1 MYSSLLYPIVPSVPE
16 RIDYGCEKLSFHVI
30 RGVSV
35 PPDACLPLTS
45 SNASSMIY
53 VKDQELESSQSRD
66 PEVKVG

>member
-1 MYSSLLYPIVPSVPE
+1 MYSSLLYLIVPCAPE
-16 RIDYGCEKLSFHVI
+16 RIDYSCENLSLHVI

-53 VKDQELESSQSRD
+53 VKGQELKSSQSRD